1 MNEDIERYVEEF
13 DEDDL
18 YLFGDG
24 EVGYDYY
31 DDLYFSPLTAWE
43 KDPFETDEEYI
54 ERIQDQEDWL
64 ESFD

>member
-18 YLFGDG
+18 YLFGDW
-24 EVGYDYY
+24 EVGYDDYE
-31 DDLYFSPLTAWE
+31 DLYFSPTAWE
-43 KDPFETDEEYI
+43 KDPFETEEEYI